1 MTNETSDSFLLSELM
16 SGNARAFKKIFEDHY
31 ANLCRYAGVLLGD
44 PDNAQ
49 SLVQNVFVKLWETR
63 SQLGEVQSLP
73 RYLTTMVKNEAI
85 NHLKREKRQIR
96 MSRLPDDG
104 GTAQSA
110 ENLVRKHELQKHI
123 IIALN
128 SLPERCRQAFEMS
141 RFENLSNRAIAEA
154 MQISVKGVEALIT
167 RSIKILRSEL
177 KEYLPSGKDKIL
189 PGNLLLIIVRK
200 IKKSVFQV

>member
-96 MSRLPDDG
+96 MSRLPDNG